1 RLPRRSV
8 HEDAGGSAGPGP
20 RQPREVR
27 ARARRA
33 AREGRRSLRI
43 RGLAAADLGRIAEI
57 DRSESIRTTYVY
69 ERGRLRAVANV
80 HEAPR
85 WSDEYVAKLV
95 AQLEPKL
102 GDGGVFL
109 GAFDGVVLAG
119 VGVLGGRF
127 LGLSRNQLEVA
138 FLHVSRAYRRRGI
151 ARRLMDEL

>member
-1 RLPRRSV
+1 
-8 HEDAGGSAGPGP
+8 
-20 RQPREVR
+20 
-27 ARARRA
+27 
-33 AREGRRSLRI
+33 
-43 RGLAAADLGRIAEI
+43 
-57 DRSESIRTTYVY
+57 VY

-109 GAFDGVVLAG
+109 GAFDGDVLAG

-151 ARRLMDEL
+151 ARRLMDELADRARRRGAEELYISATESESAVGFYLSYGCRLAERVDPELYRLEPDDIHFTLNLRSR

>member
-1 RLPRRSV
+1 
-8 HEDAGGSAGPGP
+8 
-20 RQPREVR
+20 
-27 ARARRA
+27 
-33 AREGRRSLRI
+33 
-43 RGLAAADLGRIAEI
+43 
-57 DRSESIRTTYVY
+57 VY

-109 GAFDGVVLAG
+109 GAFDGDVLAG

-127 LGLSRNQLEVA
+127 LGLSLNQLEVA

-151 ARRLMDEL
+151 ARRLMDELADRARRRGAEELYISATESESAVGFYLSYGCRLAERVDPELYRLEPDDIHFTLNLRSR